1 MTAGL
6 VRRPPDTYAPVYNRR
21 LAQRSFSGG
30 GGIAID
36 AAVAARQHAAYVAAL
51 QTAGVTVQTMDGDP
65 VYYDCVFVEDTAIV
79 WGTFAVICRMAN
91 PDRDGEQHAVRAI
104 LSRSHT
110 LSEVPTGG
118 RIDGGDVLHCE
129 DTTFVGQSSRT
140 NEIGI
145 DALRRFLKPFG
156 RRVVPVPVERAL
168 HLKTAVT
175 YLGDGTLIAARGLID
190 LGQMSGF
197 QILATAREE
206 DGAANCLRVGRHLM
220 IPAGYPATE
229 ALLTDFAERRGLS
242 IHTLNI
248 SEFEKGGGGLTCLS
262 LLWSAD

>member
-1 MTAGL
+1 MGASPTAGL
-6 VRRPPDTYAPVYNRR
+6 VRRPPNTYAPVYIAR
-21 LAQRSFSGG
+21 
-30 GGIAID
+30 GIAID
-36 AAVAARQHAAYVAAL
+36 AAAAARQHAAYVAAL
-51 QTAGVTVQTMDGDP
+51 QTAGVTVQTTDGDP
-65 VYYDCVFVEDTAIV
+65 AYYDCVFVEDTAIV
-79 WGTFAVICRMAN
+79 WRSSALMCRMGN
-91 PDRDGEQHAVRAI
+91 SDRDGEQHAVRAI

-129 DTTFVGQSSRT
+129 GTTFVGESSRT

-156 RRVVPVPVERAL
+156 RMVVPVPVERAL

-175 YLGDGTLIAARGLID
+175 YLGDGTLIAARDFID
-190 LGQMSGF
+190 LRQLGAF
-197 QILATAREE
+197 EVLATAPGEA
-206 DGAANCLRVGRHLM
+206 GAANCLRVGRHLM

-229 ALLTDFAERRGLS
+229 KLLTDFAERRGLEIS
-242 IHTLNI
+242 TLNI

-262 LLWSAD
+262 LLWSPA